1 MQRVNRI
8 FRQSSVKDQL
18 QTITSNS
25 SHKSPL
31 SPQPPTPA
39 MHISAF
45 HPIFSLF
52 HSLTNQPRTSLEGN
66 DIMNFILKIGA
77 LGRSSCYSSTARP
90 SSQIFSPSSATF
102 SPFQGPHNLGIS
114 PPLVL
119 PFVIPL
125 QTLPS
130 LFWSFSHFL
139 PPFVFWRYDDYPTV
153 IRALFFVICTEISF
167 KLELW
172 LIYTPFFVISN

>member
-1 MQRVNRI
+1 MVHSQPKKPNMCTNVVLSLVSLTYKTDNHYTCRHQNKCKERKKKCMQRVNRI
-8 FRQSSVKDQL
+8 FRQSCVKDQL

-66 DIMNFILKIGA
+66 DIMNFMLKIGA
-77 LGRSSCYSSTARP
+77 LGKSSCYSSTARP

-125 QTLPS
+125 
-130 LFWSFSHFL
+130 
-139 PPFVFWRYDDYPTV
+139 
-153 IRALFFVICTEISF
+153 
-167 KLELW
+167 
-172 LIYTPFFVISN
+172 